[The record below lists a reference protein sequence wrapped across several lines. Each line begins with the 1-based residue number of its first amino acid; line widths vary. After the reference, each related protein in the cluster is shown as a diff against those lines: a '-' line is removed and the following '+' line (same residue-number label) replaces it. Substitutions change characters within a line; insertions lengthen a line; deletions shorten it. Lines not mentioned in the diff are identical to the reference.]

1 MGKKELSN
9 DRSLEPSMPIRKRC
23 GRKTKEDSESE
34 EIDETDLVAVARRN
48 RRRES
53 RAKKR
58 NYTQGLET
66 IINDLRKENEVLKTK
81 YRKVLEG
88 SSSECRA
95 VSDESEPDFLAKK
108 REKLLMHYLSLPK
121 DFKL

>member
-1 MGKKELSN
+1 MLWRDVIVAEKEEQKN
-9 DRSLEPSMPIRKRC
+9 
-23 GRKTKEDSESE
+23 KES
-34 EIDETDLVAVARRN
+34 AAK
-48 RRRES
+48 S